1 MDTVNTEVTE
11 TTQTTPVIK
20 KRKGPGGPMPGSGRK
35 KGSTTK
41 LSAERILNQIENTCG
56 KPFEELLAEGYQL
69 TIIACDMPA
78 RQKYEQMILNKVIAD
93 KQELDV
99 TTLGQSLNNKFV
111 FPQKELPEFSSL
123 PIDYSIAK

>member
-1 MDTVNTEVTE
+1 MSKVNGG
-11 TTQTTPVIK
+11 
-20 KRKGPGGPMPGSGRK
+20 RRPGAGRP
-35 KGSTTK
+35 KGSTSK
-41 LSAERILNQIENTCG
+41 LTAEKVLDSIKKTCG

-111 FPQKELPEFSSL
+111 FPQKELPEFNPL
-123 PIDYSIAK
+123 PIDYSITT

>member
-11 TTQTTPVIK
+11 TT
-20 KRKGPGGPMPGSGRK
+20 GPGGPMPGSGRK